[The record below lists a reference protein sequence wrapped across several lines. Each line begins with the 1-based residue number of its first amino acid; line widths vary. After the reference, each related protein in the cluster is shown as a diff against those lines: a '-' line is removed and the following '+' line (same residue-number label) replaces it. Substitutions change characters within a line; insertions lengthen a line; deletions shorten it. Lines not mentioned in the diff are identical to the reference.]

1 MARRKKRKSI
11 LDWVTLPKLPSFDLD
26 PDTRKG
32 FFASLFVLFCLLVV
46 SLLLMLNTTLV
57 ALFGRES
64 FVAKMFYPVNFVFI
78 KIFGIFKKNEE
89 DIGGGEEEE
98 EEDDEK
104 KEENH
109 EDIKFKSS
117 PVQNEN
123 ENSVWWAPTGFETI
137 PPINLLSGKKGKPTS
152 GDIKENKIIIEKALN
167 NFGIPVEMG
176 EISVGPTVT
185 QYTF

>member
-98 EEDDEK
+98 GEEDEEEEEEETVEEEGDEEKEEEEEEEESLDTEAAEEEEDD
-104 KEENH
+104 
-109 EDIKFKSS
+109 
-117 PVQNEN
+117 
-123 ENSVWWAPTGFETI
+123 
-137 PPINLLSGKKGKPTS
+137 
-152 GDIKENKIIIEKALN
+152 
-167 NFGIPVEMG
+167 
-176 EISVGPTVT
+176 
-185 QYTF
+185 